1 MMKRLL
7 AVILAGALC
16 LSMAA
21 CGGSNSNDAKN
32 EDSSSL
38 AADANGDSLDA
49 GAADADA
56 SNGEDADAQDGDTI
70 TITDHNGNVVE
81 VPRNIE
87 RIAVG
92 NILPMPSVLAVFFD
106 SAEKIVGMPEGS
118 MTAAKNSLLS
128 ELYPEILNAETGY
141 INGADINIEELMKL
155 DVDVVIYN
163 AANPSTGE
171 MLAKAGIPGVA
182 VSVNKWD
189 YDAIETLNQWIA
201 LLSEMFPEND
211 RVAQVEQYS
220 NEAYDLVQERV
231 SGLSEEEKAEIFF
244 LFQYSD
250 STIAT
255 SGNHFFG
262 QYWADAIGAINVG
275 AEVDKDNSITVN
287 MEQVYAWNPEHIL
300 ITNFTSAQP
309 DDLYNNTI
317 GAYDWSA
324 IDAIKNQN
332 VDKMPLGM
340 YRSYTCGVDTPVTLL
355 WMAKT
360 VYPELFEDID
370 ITEETKAYY
379 KDVFDIELTDAQ
391 AESIFAPVSEASAF

>member
-1 MMKRLL
+1 MMKKIV
-7 AVILAGALC
+7 AVMIAAMC
-16 LSMAA
+16 CFSMVA
-21 CGGSNSNDAKN
+21 CGSK
-32 EDSSSL
+32 ESSSQ
-38 AADANGDSLDA
+38 DTSMEVVETTEEANE
-49 GAADADA
+49 
-56 SNGEDADAQDGDTI
+56 GEDQDTASADEESAAEDDTI
-70 TITDHNGNVVE
+70 TITDHNGNIVT
-81 VPRNIE
+81 VPKNIE

-106 SAEKIVGMPEGS
+106 SAEKIVGMPAGC
-118 MTAAKNSLLS
+118 MTAAENSLLS

-141 INGADINIEELMKL
+141 INGAEINIEELMKL

-163 AANPSTGE
+163 AANASMGE
-171 MLAKAGIPGVA
+171 QLANTGIPGVA

-211 RVAQVEQYS
+211 RVEQVETYS
-220 NEAYDLVQERV
+220 KESYDLVQERV
-231 SGLSEEEKAEIFF
+231 AGLSDEERARIFF
-244 LFQYSD
+244 LFQYTD

-275 AEVDKDNSITVN
+275 EEVEQDNSITVN
-287 MEQVYAWNPEHIL
+287 MEQIYAWNPEHIL

-309 DDLYNNTI
+309 EDLYNNTI
-317 GAYDWSA
+317 GTYDWSA
-324 IDAIKNQN
+324 IDAVKNEQAY
-332 VDKMPLGM
+332 KMPLGM

-360 VYPELFEDID
+360 VYPDLFEDID
-370 ITEETKAYY
+370 ITQETKSYY
-379 KDVFDIELTDAQ
+379 KDVFGIELTDAQ
-391 AESIFAPVSEASAF
+391 AEMIFAPSSEASAF

>member
-1 MMKRLL
+1 MKKRLL
-7 AVILAGALC
+7 ALLLTCALGISAIGCGFKEEPAEPAPETTETAEAPAAEETGATGE
-16 LSMAA
+16 SA
-21 CGGSNSNDAKN
+21 S
-32 EDSSSL
+32 EDTT
-38 AADANGDSLDA
+38 
-49 GAADADA
+49 
-56 SNGEDADAQDGDTI
+56 EDADTI
-70 TITDHNGNVVE
+70 TITDHNGNVVT
-81 VPRNIE
+81 VPENIE

-106 SAEKIVGMPEGS
+106 SAEKIVGMPQGS
-118 MTAAKNSLLS
+118 MTAAQNSLLS
-128 ELYPEILNAETGY
+128 ELYPEILNAKTDY
-141 INGADINIEELMKL
+141 INGAELNIEELIKL
-155 DVDVVIYN
+155 EPDVFIYN
-163 AANPSTGE
+163 AANAN
-171 MLAKAGIPGVA
+171 MKDLLDKAGIPGVA

-211 RVAQVEQYS
+211 RVAQTETYS
-220 NEAYDLVQERV
+220 RQSYERVQEKV
-231 SGLSEEEKAEIFF
+231 SGLSDEERARIFF

-250 STIAT
+250 TTIAT

-262 QYWADAIGAINVG
+262 QWWADAIGAVNVG
-275 AEVDKDNSITVN
+275 EEVEQDNSITVN
-287 MEQVYAWNPEHIL
+287 MEQVYGWNPEHIL
-300 ITNFTSAQP
+300 ITNFTTAQP

-317 GAYDWSA
+317 GADDWSA
-324 IDAIKNQN
+324 IDAVKNQK

-360 VYPELFEDID
+360 VYPDLFADVD

-391 AESIFAPVSEASAF
+391 AEMIFAPTSEASAF

>member
-1 MMKRLL
+1 MKKIV
-7 AVILAGALC
+7 AVMIAAMC
-16 LSMAA
+16 CFSMVA
-21 CGGSNSNDAKN
+21 CGSK
-32 EDSSSL
+32 ESSSQ
-38 AADANGDSLDA
+38 DTSMEVVETTEEANE
-49 GAADADA
+49 
-56 SNGEDADAQDGDTI
+56 GEDQDTASADEESAAEDDTI
-70 TITDHNGNVVE
+70 TITDHNGNVVT
-81 VPRNIE
+81 VPKNIE

-106 SAEKIVGMPEGS
+106 SAEKIVGMPAGC
-118 MTAAKNSLLS
+118 MTAAENSLLS

-141 INGADINIEELMKL
+141 INGAEINIEELMKL

-163 AANPSTGE
+163 AANASMGE
-171 MLAKAGIPGVA
+171 QLANAGIPGVA

-211 RVAQVEQYS
+211 RVEQVETYS
-220 NEAYDLVQERV
+220 KESYDLVQERV
-231 SGLSEEEKAEIFF
+231 AGLSDEERARIFF
-244 LFQYSD
+244 LFQYTD

-275 AEVDKDNSITVN
+275 EEVEQDNSITVN
-287 MEQVYAWNPEHIL
+287 MEQIYAWNPEHIL

-309 DDLYNNTI
+309 EDLYNNTI
-317 GAYDWSA
+317 GTYDWSA
-324 IDAIKNQN
+324 IDAVKNEQAY
-332 VDKMPLGM
+332 KMPLGM

-360 VYPELFEDID
+360 VYPDLFEDID
-370 ITEETKAYY
+370 ITQETKSYY
-379 KDVFDIELTDAQ
+379 KDVFGIELTDAQ
-391 AESIFAPVSEASAF
+391 AEMIFAPSSEASAF

>member
-1 MMKRLL
+1 MMKKIV
-7 AVILAGALC
+7 AVMIAAMC
-16 LSMAA
+16 CFSMVA
-21 CGGSNSNDAKN
+21 CGSKESSSQDTSMEVVETTEEAN
-32 EDSSSL
+32 EDEDQDTASADEES
-38 AADANGDSLDA
+38 AA
-49 GAADADA
+49 
-56 SNGEDADAQDGDTI
+56 EDDTI
-70 TITDHNGNVVE
+70 TITDHNGNVVT
-81 VPRNIE
+81 VPKNIE

-106 SAEKIVGMPEGS
+106 SAEKIVGMPAGC
-118 MTAAKNSLLS
+118 MTAAENSLLS

-141 INGADINIEELMKL
+141 INGAEINIEELMKL

-163 AANPSTGE
+163 AANASMGE
-171 MLAKAGIPGVA
+171 QLANAGIPGVA

-211 RVAQVEQYS
+211 RVEQVETYS
-220 NEAYDLVQERV
+220 KESYDLVQERV
-231 SGLSEEEKAEIFF
+231 AGLSDEERARIFF
-244 LFQYSD
+244 LFQYTD

-275 AEVDKDNSITVN
+275 EEVEQDNSITVN
-287 MEQVYAWNPEHIL
+287 MEQIYAWNPEHIL

-309 DDLYNNTI
+309 EDLYNNTI
-317 GAYDWSA
+317 GTYDWSA
-324 IDAIKNQN
+324 IDAVKNEQAY
-332 VDKMPLGM
+332 KMPLGM

-360 VYPELFEDID
+360 VYPDLFEDID
-370 ITEETKAYY
+370 ITQETKSYY
-379 KDVFDIELTDAQ
+379 KDVFGIELTDAQ
-391 AESIFAPVSEASAF
+391 AEMIFAPSSEASAF

>member
-1 MMKRLL
+1 MMKKIV
-7 AVILAGALC
+7 AVMIAAMC
-16 LSMAA
+16 CFSMVA
-21 CGGSNSNDAKN
+21 CGSK
-32 EDSSSL
+32 ESSSQ
-38 AADANGDSLDA
+38 DTSKEVVETTEEANE
-49 GAADADA
+49 
-56 SNGEDADAQDGDTI
+56 GEDQDTASADEESAAEDDTI
-70 TITDHNGNVVE
+70 TITDHNGNVVT
-81 VPRNIE
+81 VPKNIE

-106 SAEKIVGMPEGS
+106 SAEKIVGMPAGC
-118 MTAAKNSLLS
+118 MTAAENSLLS

-141 INGADINIEELMKL
+141 INGAEINIEELMKL

-163 AANPSTGE
+163 AANASMGE
-171 MLAKAGIPGVA
+171 QLANAGIPGVA

-211 RVAQVEQYS
+211 RVEQVETYS
-220 NEAYDLVQERV
+220 KESYDLVQERV
-231 SGLSEEEKAEIFF
+231 AGLSDEERARIFF
-244 LFQYSD
+244 LFQYTD

-275 AEVDKDNSITVN
+275 EEVEQDNSITVN
-287 MEQVYAWNPEHIL
+287 MEQIYAWNPEHIL

-309 DDLYNNTI
+309 EDLYNNTI
-317 GAYDWSA
+317 GTYDWSA
-324 IDAIKNQN
+324 IDAVKNEQAY
-332 VDKMPLGM
+332 KMPLGM

-360 VYPELFEDID
+360 VYPDLFEDID
-370 ITEETKAYY
+370 ITQETKSYY
-379 KDVFDIELTDAQ
+379 KDVFGIELTDAQ
-391 AESIFAPVSEASAF
+391 AEMIFAPSSEASAF

>member
-1 MMKRLL
+1 MMKKIV
-7 AVILAGALC
+7 AVMIAAMC
-16 LSMAA
+16 CFSMVA
-21 CGGSNSNDAKN
+21 CGSK
-32 EDSSSL
+32 ESSSQ
-38 AADANGDSLDA
+38 DTSMEVVETTEEANE
-49 GAADADA
+49 
-56 SNGEDADAQDGDTI
+56 GEDQDTASADEESAAEDDTI
-70 TITDHNGNVVE
+70 TITDHNGNVVT
-81 VPRNIE
+81 VPKNIE

-106 SAEKIVGMPEGS
+106 SAEKIVGMPAGC
-118 MTAAKNSLLS
+118 MTAAENSLLS

-141 INGADINIEELMKL
+141 INGAEINIEELMKV

-163 AANPSTGE
+163 AANASMGE
-171 MLAKAGIPGVA
+171 QLANAGIPGVA

-211 RVAQVEQYS
+211 RVEQVETYS
-220 NEAYDLVQERV
+220 KESYDLVQERV
-231 SGLSEEEKAEIFF
+231 AGLSDEERARIFF
-244 LFQYSD
+244 LFQYTD

-275 AEVDKDNSITVN
+275 EEVEQDNSITVN
-287 MEQVYAWNPEHIL
+287 MEQIYAWNPEHIL

-309 DDLYNNTI
+309 EDLYNNTI
-317 GAYDWSA
+317 GTYDWSA
-324 IDAIKNQN
+324 IDAVKNEQAY
-332 VDKMPLGM
+332 KMPLGM

-360 VYPELFEDID
+360 VYPDLFEDID
-370 ITEETKAYY
+370 ITQETKSYY
-379 KDVFDIELTDAQ
+379 KDVFGIELTDAQ
-391 AESIFAPVSEASAF
+391 AEMIFAPSSEASAF

>member
-7 AVILAGALC
+7 AMILAGALC

-21 CGGSNSNDAKN
+21 CGGSNSNNAQN
-32 EDSSSL
+32 EDSSSQT
-38 AADANGDSLDA
+38 ADANGNSLDT

-56 SNGEDADAQDGDTI
+56 SNGEGADAQDGDTI

-81 VPRNIE
+81 VPKNIE

>member
-1 MMKRLL
+1 MMKKIV
-7 AVILAGALC
+7 AVMIAAMC
-16 LSMAA
+16 CFSMVA
-21 CGGSNSNDAKN
+21 CGSK
-32 EDSSSL
+32 ESSSQ
-38 AADANGDSLDA
+38 DTSMEVVETTEEANE
-49 GAADADA
+49 
-56 SNGEDADAQDGDTI
+56 GEDQDTASADEESAAEDDTI
-70 TITDHNGNVVE
+70 TITDHNGNVVT
-81 VPRNIE
+81 VPKNIE

-106 SAEKIVGMPEGS
+106 SAEKIVGMPAGC
-118 MTAAKNSLLS
+118 MTAAENSLLS

-141 INGADINIEELMKL
+141 INGAEINIEELMKL

-163 AANPSTGE
+163 AANASMGE
-171 MLAKAGIPGVA
+171 QLANAGIPGVA

-211 RVAQVEQYS
+211 RVEQVETYS
-220 NEAYDLVQERV
+220 KESYDLVQERV
-231 SGLSEEEKAEIFF
+231 AGLSDEERARIFF
-244 LFQYSD
+244 LFQYTD

-275 AEVDKDNSITVN
+275 EEVEQDNSITVN
-287 MEQVYAWNPEHIL
+287 MEQIYAWNPEHIL

-309 DDLYNNTI
+309 EDLYNNTI
-317 GAYDWSA
+317 GTYDWSA
-324 IDAIKNQN
+324 IDAVKNEQAY
-332 VDKMPLGM
+332 KMPLGM

-360 VYPELFEDID
+360 VYPDLFEDID
-370 ITEETKAYY
+370 ITQETKSYY
-379 KDVFDIELTDAQ
+379 KDVFGIELTDAQ
-391 AESIFAPVSEASAF
+391 AEMIFAPSSEASAF

>member
-1 MMKRLL
+1 MMKRVLAVLL
-7 AVILAGALC
+7 AGVLC
-16 LSMAA
+16 FSAVG
-21 CGGSNSNDAKN
+21 CGNN
-32 EDSSSL
+32 E
-38 AADANGDSLDA
+38 AADNGQVTEENVSDEDLENIESDETE
-49 GAADADA
+49 GEE
-56 SNGEDADAQDGDTI
+56 NGGKDTESSDTI
-70 TITDHNGNVVE
+70 TITDHNGNVVT
-81 VPRNIE
+81 VPEKIE

-106 SAEKIVGMPEGS
+106 SAEKIVGMPQGS
-118 MTAAKNSLLS
+118 MTAAENSLLS

-141 INGADINIEELMKL
+141 INGAEINIEELMKL

-163 AANPSTGE
+163 AANASTGE
-171 MLAKAGIPGVA
+171 QLKKAGIPGVA

-189 YDAIETLNQWIA
+189 YDAIETLNQWIL
-201 LLSEMFPEND
+201 LLSELFPEND
-211 RVAQVEQYS
+211 RIEQVETYS
-220 NEAYDLVQERV
+220 KESYDLVQERV
-231 SGLSEEEKAEIFF
+231 ASLSDEERAEVFF

-262 QYWADAIGAINVG
+262 QYWADAIGAKNVG
-275 AEVDKDNSITVN
+275 EEVEKDNSITVN

-309 DDLYNNTI
+309 EDLYNNTI
-317 GAYDWSA
+317 GEYDWSA
-324 IDAIKNQN
+324 VDAIKNEN
-332 VDKMPLGM
+332 IDKMPLGM

-370 ITEETKAYY
+370 ITEETKSYY
-379 KDVFDIELTDAQ
+379 KKVFDIELTDEQ
-391 AESIFAPVSEASAF
+391 AETIFAPSSEASAY

>member
-1 MMKRLL
+1 MIAAM
-7 AVILAGALC
+7 C
-16 LSMAA
+16 CFSMVA
-21 CGGSNSNDAKN
+21 CGSK
-32 EDSSSL
+32 ESSSQ
-38 AADANGDSLDA
+38 DTSMEVVETTEEANE
-49 GAADADA
+49 
-56 SNGEDADAQDGDTI
+56 GEDQDTASADEESAAEDDTI
-70 TITDHNGNVVE
+70 TITDHNGNVVT
-81 VPRNIE
+81 VPKNIE

-106 SAEKIVGMPEGS
+106 SAEKIVGMPAGC
-118 MTAAKNSLLS
+118 MTAAENSLLS

-141 INGADINIEELMKL
+141 INGAEINIEELMKL

-163 AANPSTGE
+163 AANASMGE
-171 MLAKAGIPGVA
+171 QLANAGIPGVA

-211 RVAQVEQYS
+211 RVEQVETYS
-220 NEAYDLVQERV
+220 KESYDLVQERV
-231 SGLSEEEKAEIFF
+231 AGLSDEERARIFF
-244 LFQYSD
+244 LFQYTD

-275 AEVDKDNSITVN
+275 EEVEQDNSITVN
-287 MEQVYAWNPEHIL
+287 MEQIYAWNPEHIL

-309 DDLYNNTI
+309 EDLYNNTI
-317 GAYDWSA
+317 GTYDWSA
-324 IDAIKNQN
+324 IDAVKNEQAY
-332 VDKMPLGM
+332 KMPLGM

-360 VYPELFEDID
+360 VYPDLFEDID
-370 ITEETKAYY
+370 ITQETKSYY
-379 KDVFDIELTDAQ
+379 KDVFGIELTDAQ
-391 AESIFAPVSEASAF
+391 AEMIFAPSSEASAF